1 MQVRSTTPFKKG
13 EIVLDKISEIENQLL
28 SYIDEDSFE
37 NMKRLAFVDFLT
49 SSESVLSQMSLFRSL
64 LVNKLDL
71 GFYDRSFEILRN
83 LEIEDI
89 SQLHRKIVKSN
100 VQAIE
105 VV

>member
-1 MQVRSTTPFKKG
+1 
-13 EIVLDKISEIENQLL
+13 
-28 SYIDEDSFE
+28 
-37 NMKRLAFVDFLT
+37 MKRLAFVDFLT